1 MDHNLLEKDF
11 CDLVAS
17 CFGRVYAN
25 TATKVENPTQT
36 PNTYHKAQQN
46 HSWAL
51 VMFQWQTGGVEFFF
65 QRPSAGQ
72 PDERETFQ
80 FPKSQQNFSIKK

>member
-17 CFGRVYAN
+17 SSGQVYAN
-25 TATKVENPTQT
+25 TATKVENTTQT
-36 PNTYHKAQQN
+36 PTTYHKAQQN

-51 VMFQWQTGGVEFFF
+51 VMFL
-65 QRPSAGQ
+65 
-72 PDERETFQ
+72 
-80 FPKSQQNFSIKK
+80 

>member
-25 TATKVENPTQT
+25 TATKVENTTQT

-51 VMFQWQTGGVEFFF
+51 VMFQ
-65 QRPSAGQ
+65 
-72 PDERETFQ
+72 
-80 FPKSQQNFSIKK
+80 